1 VASDSIRSPRRAA
14 RGGSWTQLGPERWG
28 ALGAVG
34 EEPLGEML
42 GESIGRMLD
51 VGDLR
56 AGRLA
61 EALGGPEDALHLL
74 RLTLSAPEGELV
86 GGYSIVVNASYEP

>member
-28 ALGAVG
+28 EVGEVG

-74 RLTLSAPEGELV
+74 RLTLSRPEGELV